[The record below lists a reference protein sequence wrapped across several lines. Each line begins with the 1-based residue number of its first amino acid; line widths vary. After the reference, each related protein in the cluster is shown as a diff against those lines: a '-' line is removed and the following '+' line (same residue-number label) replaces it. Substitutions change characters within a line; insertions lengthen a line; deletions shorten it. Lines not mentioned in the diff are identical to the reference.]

1 MSPIIATFRSNRDKE
16 NILRH
21 ASSSKLLRQ
30 KGVFVTED
38 FSNKRVQGRRK
49 TGRKLAQSDV
59 RVYVYTYLSN
69 VFCRLTT
76 AQRMKSCTHFLKKN
90 TQRKVN
96 KNMQRDN
103 KYTYIKVGH
112 ILIKKN
118 SRTIK

>member
-59 RVYVYTYLSN
+59 RVYV
-69 VFCRLTT
+69 FCRLTT

-103 KYTYIKVGH
+103 IPT
-112 ILIKKN
+112 
-118 SRTIK
+118 

>member
-49 TGRKLAQSDV
+49 TGRKVAQSDV
-59 RVYVYTYLSN
+59 RYSN
-69 VFCRLTT
+69 VFRRLLT
-76 AQRMKSCTHFLKKN
+76 QRMKSCTHFLKKN

-112 ILIKKN
+112 ILIKKIHEN
-118 SRTIK
+118 NQMIT

>member
-59 RVYVYTYLSN
+59 RVYMYTYTYLSN

-103 KYTYIKVGH
+103 TP
-112 ILIKKN
+112 
-118 SRTIK
+118 T

>member
-1 MSPIIATFRSNRDKE
+1 M
-16 NILRH
+16 
-21 ASSSKLLRQ
+21 RQ

-59 RVYVYTYLSN
+59 RVYVSIHILVMYFADLLLHKGWN
-69 VFCRLTT
+69 H
-76 AQRMKSCTHFLKKN
+76 AHIFLKKKH

-103 KYTYIKVGH
+103 IPT
-112 ILIKKN
+112 
-118 SRTIK
+118 

>member
-49 TGRKLAQSDV
+49 TGRKVAQSDV
-59 RVYVYTYLSN
+59 RNSN
-69 VFCRLTT
+69 VFRRLLT
-76 AQRMKSCTHFLKKN
+76 QRIISCTHFLKK
-90 TQRKVN
+90 TQRKILQKREN
-96 KNMQRDN
+96 YLHKSGP
-103 KYTYIKVGH
+103 YIHKIH
-112 ILIKKN
+112 DDQMIYN
-118 SRTIK
+118 T